1 MSGLVK
7 ISPQIFPISES
18 PALSLLCRC
27 ALDILKPVDNKRGI
41 NLITYEPLIQLL
53 AYFYIYAF
61 TGWCVEIAYHALTK
75 GHFVNRGMLTGPVCP
90 IYGAGMGIMLIA
102 MRPFTDSWLWSI
114 LGSIVIC
121 TALELIVGLALRW
134 LFHAQWWD
142 YSNEPFNIA
151 GLICLRFSIAW
162 GFGGAFLIKVVHP
175 LVEDLVAL
183 IPLGLLFVL
192 VVIASVIILADLIV
206 TVSGILKICKR
217 HKLLNNLEKEMHL
230 ASVTIGEGVAG
241 LTLEAVDN
249 LQPIEQR
256 LRDWHDENAEELAE
270 LHEGI
275 TQRKE
280 KRRAELIA
288 DLAERR
294 AEREE
299 RLKQIEAKYIEL
311 QKSRLRI
318 EERFEKAF
326 PTMRWFDRKK

>member
-1 MSGLVK
+1 M
-7 ISPQIFPISES
+7 
-18 PALSLLCRC
+18 
-27 ALDILKPVDNKRGI
+27 
-41 NLITYEPLIQLL
+41 ITYEPFLQLL

-61 TGWCVEIAYHALTK
+61 AGWCVEIAYHALTK
-75 GHFVNRGMLTGPVCP
+75 GHFVNRGMLTGPICP

-121 TALELIVGLALRW
+121 SALELIVGLVLRW

-162 GFGGAFLIKVVHP
+162 GFGGAFLIKVLHP

-183 IPLGLLFVL
+183 IPLWLLLTL
-192 VVIASVIILADLIV
+192 VIIASIIMLADLVV
-206 TVSGILKICKR
+206 TVSGILKIRKR
-217 HKLLNNLEKEMHL
+217 HSLLNDLEAEMHQ
-230 ASVTIGEGVAG
+230 ASVAIGEGVAG
-241 LTLEAVDN
+241 LTLEALDN
-249 LQPIEQR
+249 LQPLEQR
-256 LRDWHDENAEELAE
+256 LRDWHEENAEEIAE
-270 LHEGI
+270 FQEGI
-275 TQRKE
+275 AQRKE
-280 KRRAELIA
+280 KHRAELA
-288 DLAERR
+288 ANLAEHR

-299 RLKQIEAKYIEL
+299 RLKQIEAKYIEI

-326 PTMRWFDRKK
+326 PTLHWFDRK